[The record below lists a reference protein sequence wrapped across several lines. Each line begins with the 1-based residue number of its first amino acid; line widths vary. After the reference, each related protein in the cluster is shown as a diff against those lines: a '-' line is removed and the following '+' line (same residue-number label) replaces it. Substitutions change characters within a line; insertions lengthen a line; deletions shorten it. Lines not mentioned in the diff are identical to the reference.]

1 MLLPLCLCAGGIAR
15 AVLMLLAAVQPFLA
29 KRRSNDFHARA
40 PILIPVNIKAAAIA
54 IDEQKALEE
63 VDQSHMLACIDEIIL
78 QLAEQSVD
86 GGRSI
91 PSPSS
96 STTMCI
102 PPAVVSRMVT

>member
-86 GGRSI
+86 GGLLDPLAGSARS
-91 PSPSS
+91 
-96 STTMCI
+96 
-102 PPAVVSRMVT
+102 VRLSRHR